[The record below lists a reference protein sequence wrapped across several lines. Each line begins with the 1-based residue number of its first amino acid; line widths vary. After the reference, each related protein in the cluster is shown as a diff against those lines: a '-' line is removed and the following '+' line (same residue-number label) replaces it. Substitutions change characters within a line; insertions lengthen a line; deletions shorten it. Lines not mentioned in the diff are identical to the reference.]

1 MTVSSLE
8 PVFSSWDSEDDLRLS
23 QDSQQLCWIKH
34 DTSERY
40 WTIPNYNKIWQVWDK
55 FAHCWRV
62 PTTFSCQTRSVLW
75 ILPGITVSLW
85 CSKMTFTL
93 SWCTISAVSLMIG
106 KDKKAHFWMIMFV
119 FLVRTI
125 LQNHANMN
133 MMNLYEFVQLAK
145 ARWGFHKM
153 SSLQCVSHCFRCFID
168 IPRELDFIAD
178 CLGAQSHR
186 IFQIGCRAPCLAP
199 CLAPCWGWSWG
210 LVMSVQGCMHAQ
222 QQIEIDEIKKNG
234 WSGGDPGWHQTIWL
248 LYDSYDPETWAGRMA
263 IYL

>member
-93 SWCTISAVSLMIG
+93 SWCTISAVSLMIR
-106 KDKKAHFWMIMFV
+106 KESTLLNDQFCF
-119 FLVRTI
+119 FS
-125 LQNHANMN
+125 QNNPAKSCKHEHD
-133 MMNLYEFVQLAK
+133 EFVWICSTGQSQV
-145 ARWGFHKM
+145 R
-153 SSLQCVSHCFRCFID
+153 
-168 IPRELDFIAD
+168 IP
-178 CLGAQSHR
+178 
-186 IFQIGCRAPCLAP
+186 
-199 CLAPCWGWSWG
+199 
-210 LVMSVQGCMHAQ
+210 
-222 QQIEIDEIKKNG
+222 
-234 WSGGDPGWHQTIWL
+234 
-248 LYDSYDPETWAGRMA
+248 
-263 IYL
+263 